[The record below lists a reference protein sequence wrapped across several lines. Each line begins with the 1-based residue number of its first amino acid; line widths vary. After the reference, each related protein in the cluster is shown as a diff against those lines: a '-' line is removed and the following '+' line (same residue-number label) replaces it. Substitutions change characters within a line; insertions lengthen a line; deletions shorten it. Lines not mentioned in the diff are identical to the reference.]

1 MSGLW
6 KSPSPP
12 TASFPTHGIGD
23 STAFQPLSLLG
34 EFPCPAAPAKTLCK
48 RLALPSVWSGRRVSF
63 SKLTTSKKANSYFAT
78 FANHITAPK
87 QTYIYILIYHSFS
100 QLLQLGCCREKNVQC
115 APSKCR
121 SELAEGDRS
130 SNQFP
135 LRISIDIV
143 SWDSRLTFQQAKLN
157 VNKPFLA
164 DQTTLILGKKALR
177 AAMFSG

>member
-1 MSGLW
+1 MYINI
-6 KSPSPP
+6 
-12 TASFPTHGIGD
+12 SF
-23 STAFQPLSLLG
+23 FL
-34 EFPCPAAPAKTLCK
+34 
-48 RLALPSVWSGRRVSF
+48 
-63 SKLTTSKKANSYFAT
+63 AT
-78 FANHITAPK
+78 FATWV
-87 QTYIYILIYHSFS
+87 
-100 QLLQLGCCREKNVQC
+100 LQGKNVQC